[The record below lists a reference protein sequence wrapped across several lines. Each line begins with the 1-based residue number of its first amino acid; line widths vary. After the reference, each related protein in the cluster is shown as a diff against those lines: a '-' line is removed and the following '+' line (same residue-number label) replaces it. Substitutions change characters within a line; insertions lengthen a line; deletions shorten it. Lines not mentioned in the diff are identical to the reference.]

1 MAPWTHLEGAVSVDA
16 QGQSGPEIENRLAE
30 KRAFPPDPVVAA
42 QANVT
47 AGRYDEATRIPGG
60 DKVVYVTALA
70 DATVMD
76 IIGSNTGKAEEE

>member
-1 MAPWTHLEGAVSVDA
+1 VSVDA

-47 AGRYDEATRIPGG
+47 AGRYDEAN
-60 DKVVYVTALA
+60 A
-70 DATVMD
+70 DS
-76 IIGSNTGKAEEE
+76 GRQGRLR